1 MRPSFWGVGS
11 IFLAMNF
18 MLGGWLSRLP
28 GLQTA
33 LDLGERELGTA
44 LLGLPLGALL
54 GNYLSGHILKRMRT
68 GQLAIWGIQ
77 MVISFAILLCFAFN
91 WYTLLLGLFLVG
103 IADGCTNV
111 AMNTAADVIER
122 NEGANLMS
130 ACHGMFSIGGFLGAL
145 AGGLGAYLGIVL
157 WLQLFLQAILI
168 TAMIWYYHR
177 HVYYVQ
183 ARIDADEGSGGSL
196 SLPKKKQLILPALIG
211 FCIMVGEGGVSDWSP
226 IFLKK
231 VQGSSAF
238 MAALAY
244 GGFSLTMAIGRFSGD
259 RIRKIIAP
267 RLLLVGGAGLGV
279 AGLLVALIS
288 PWPWLSVIGFSIT
301 GLGFANAVPVLFSMA
316 ATITPNR
323 PDRGIAFL
331 ANTAVVGFLLAPPG
345 IGFLAEAYSLTF
357 ALSILAV
364 LSTLAAIGSWLL
376 RPPTAEQLARQ
387 S

>member
-1 MRPSFWGVGS
+1 
-11 IFLAMNF
+11 

-33 LDLGERELGTA
+33 LQLGERELGTA

-54 GNYLSGHILKRMRT
+54 GNSLSGYLLKRLRT
-68 GQLAIWGIQ
+68 GQLAVWGIQ
-77 MVISFAILLCFAFN
+77 LVIVFAILLTFAFN

-103 IADGCTNV
+103 IADGATNV

-122 NEGANLMS
+122 TERTNLMS

-145 AGGLGAYLGIVL
+145 AGGAGAHLELSL
-157 WLQLFLQAILI
+157 WLQLTLQAILI
-168 TAMIWYYHR
+168 SSVIWYYHR
-177 HVYYVQ
+177 RVYHVQ
-183 ARIDADEGSGGSL
+183 ARIEDGEDRGGSL
-196 SLPKKKQLILPALIG
+196 SLPKKKQLLLPALIG

-238 MAALAY
+238 IAALAY
-244 GGFSLTMAIGRFSGD
+244 GGFSLMMAIGRFSGD
-259 RIRKIIAP
+259 RIRKRIAP
-267 RLLLVGGAGLGV
+267 RTLLVGGASLGV
-279 AGLLVALIS
+279 AGLLLALTS
-288 PWPWLSVIGFSIT
+288 PWPWLSVIGFSLT

-316 ATITPNR
+316 AAMVPHR

-331 ANTAVVGFLLAPPG
+331 ANTAVVGFLLAPPS
-345 IGFLAEAYSLTF
+345 IGFLAEAISLTF
-357 ALSILAV
+357 ALGMLAV

-376 RPPTAEQLARQ
+376 RPVATGRLARQ

>member
-1 MRPSFWGVGS
+1 
-11 IFLAMNF
+11 

-33 LDLGERELGTA
+33 LHLGERELGTA

-54 GNYLSGHILKRMRT
+54 GNYLSGHILKRLRT
-68 GQLAIWGIQ
+68 GQLAVWGIQ
-77 MVISFAILLCFAFN
+77 LVVAFAILLTFAFN

-103 IADGCTNV
+103 IADGATNV

-122 NEGANLMS
+122 TARTTLMS

-145 AGGLGAYLGIVL
+145 AGGAGAHLGLSL
-157 WLQLFLQAILI
+157 WLQLTLQGILI
-168 TAMIWYYHR
+168 SIVIWYYHR
-177 HVYYVQ
+177 RVYFVQ
-183 ARIDADEGSGGSL
+183 ARLEDDADTGGSL
-196 SLPKKKQLILPALIG
+196 SLPKKKQLLLPALIG

-244 GGFSLTMAIGRFSGD
+244 GGFSLMMAIGRFSGD
-259 RIRKIIAP
+259 RIRKRIAP
-267 RLLLVGGAGLGV
+267 RTLLVGGAGLGV
-279 AGLLVALIS
+279 AGLLLALTS
-288 PWPWLSVIGFSIT
+288 PWPWLSVVGFSLT

-316 ATITPNR
+316 AAMVPHR

-331 ANTAVVGFLLAPPG
+331 ANTAVVGFLLAPPS
-345 IGFLAEAYSLTF
+345 IGFLAEAISLTF
-357 ALSILAV
+357 ALGVLAV

-376 RPPTAEQLARQ
+376 RSFATERLAPQ
-387 S
+387 SP